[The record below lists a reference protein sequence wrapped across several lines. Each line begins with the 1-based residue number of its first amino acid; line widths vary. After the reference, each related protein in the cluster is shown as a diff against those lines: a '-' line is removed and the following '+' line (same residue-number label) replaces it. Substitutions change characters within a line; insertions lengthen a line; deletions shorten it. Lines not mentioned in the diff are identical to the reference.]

1 MAKPLVKVVNETLV
15 DDFGKKHLVLQ
26 PDCMYALTYDGKA
39 VVIKTVSELDNT
51 VKSLGN
57 TVYAVTFDGSIE
69 APLLDTCERS
79 GVKYLIGMSAKVK
92 ATGRTTVLTPEQ
104 LS

>member
-39 VVIKTVSELDNT
+39 VVIKTVSELDNNPKYQRT
-51 VKSLGN
+51 AFAQQGSVELQAKKLNKIFN
-57 TVYAVTFDGSIE
+57 TDLFGFKI
-69 APLLDTCERS
+69 
-79 GVKYLIGMSAKVK
+79 I
-92 ATGRTTVLTPEQ
+92 
-104 LS
+104 

>member
-1 MAKPLVKVVNETLV
+1 MLEDLIGTRAACILDRDMQIL
-15 DDFGKKHLVLQ
+15 GKI
-26 PDCMYALTYDGKA
+26 P
-39 VVIKTVSELDNT
+39 VSELDNT

-69 APLLDTCERS
+69 KPLLDTCEKS
-79 GVKYLIGMSAKVK
+79 GVRYLIGMSSKVK
-92 ATGRTTVLTPEQ
+92 AEGRTNVLTPEQ